1 MSRKIVEAIERF
13 VSTLNEVDR
22 RIMTAR
28 FFDRAEMEDVAKI
41 VHMSRRAVYYR
52 IEGILKDMAFC
63 LDLTV

>member
-1 MSRKIVEAIERF
+1 
-13 VSTLNEVDR
+13 
-22 RIMTAR
+22 MTAR